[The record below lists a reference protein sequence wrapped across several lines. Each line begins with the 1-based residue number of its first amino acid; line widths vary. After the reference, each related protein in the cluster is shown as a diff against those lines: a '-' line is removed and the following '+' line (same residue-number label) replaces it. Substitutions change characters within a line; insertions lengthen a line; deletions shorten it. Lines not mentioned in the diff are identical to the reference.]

1 MRKLTYFATQTD
13 IDLYHNLFTSRFN
26 NTLAKQ
32 VIPII
37 VTLVLE
43 EDVDNHEGLIE
54 DVRTEIEGL
63 ESKLLI
69 NITVTEVNRFGKNST
84 LVGWIRKDL
93 Y

>member
-1 MRKLTYFATQTD
+1 MYFAIPPHAD
-13 IDLYHNLFTSRFN
+13 IFLFTSRFN
-26 NTLAKQ
+26 NSKQ

-54 DVRTEIEGL
+54 DVRMEIENL

-84 LVGWIRKDL
+84 FV
-93 Y
+93 

>member
-1 MRKLTYFATQTD
+1 MYYAIFPEAD
-13 IDLYHNLFTSRFN
+13 IYYLFTSRFN
-26 NTLAKQ
+26 NSKQ

-54 DVRTEIEGL
+54 DVRMEIEDL

-69 NITVTEVNRFGKNST
+69 NITVTEVNRFGKN
-84 LVGWIRKDL
+84 VCVMK
-93 Y
+93 